1 MDSREL
7 LDILVNESTHPDRP
21 EVRAKSSIGLVSF
34 VSEKSA
40 TLKGEDHADIEH
52 SDAQAW
58 KRAWGCILFG
68 LVDEWPLVRDAF
80 REQLAKAFSQSSTI
94 QQAVQQPEFMDQVIE
109 AIKYKES
116 AQDRMKMVAGIMS
129 LAQLVIDKENGTAR
143 ELSATHSWETER
155 VNYVV
160 EVVLEGWIELGDSEL
175 KSRQVLQPFHQY
187 LGLSGDLTTD
197 HTQRRIVFRSCAV
210 LAKSFSGTQLI
221 QSLGVLT
228 ASRFGQ
234 SQQLEKFVAF
244 CDHFL
249 RLKSIENGADNKA
262 TSQAL
267 SNPVTKDWAL
277 ALWLCNQL
285 WIPAAFAS
293 SELIHACASFTNSTD
308 LWNRIDRSTSTKTVA
323 KSLENLV
330 MIYQTTPWSISNDP
344 TTASTTPSS
353 PKSDNRNLIMI
364 PGSFSSNVI
373 QIIEREIRPCFT
385 HMKAQKLVDRAQTT
399 IELHR
404 EKIKQLEASKDE
416 DLQKRSNDVTPVGTK
431 DLIRQ
436 QRQERPLASQR
447 IMIAP
452 VTDTPNDEE
461 EVWTSM
467 DNESTVS
474 DAHITAQPR
483 SWNKT
488 FLGSI
493 AVVEWCAQQPIQDP
507 GRIHEVFMHLVGP
520 ILTMTDSLQYRYRI
534 RGLDLLTAF
543 LIQYHD
549 YSGRSMSSTQNSI
562 SKQVDSRIWIKI
574 FDRTGLDQVLERS
587 LKPLLGPLQVA
598 LTRAPALGGDDNNTA
613 MESSDELE
621 AISAAFRA
629 YLTLILVN
637 TEQSEK
643 PASASECSRSTIT
656 AHGGTGGANATP
668 LTVENLFVH
677 AVLGSFKRA
686 NPSKEYRTLIL
697 EWAKILINPVISSD
711 FLGEH
716 AKQRQSLLSVV
727 HKGETPDVIE
737 DQIFQGFYGMGSLTI
752 KYLPTL
758 IQYTCDILDYLFPSS
773 PPAERLKSLDLA
785 WKASDVLCAIM
796 EVSRPRVPR
805 YRGKVL
811 ASISNCWAN
820 SRIFSPDTKAS
831 TTDRTLTNLSEIQL
845 HLDQSL
851 AKAMQ
856 LCIEICRPKITED
869 ANNGLEMDLKVLRG
883 LDPSVFDPL
892 FVVE

>member
-7 LDILVNESTHPDRP
+7 LDNLVTESTHPDRP

-34 VSEKSA
+34 VLEKS
-40 TLKGEDHADIEH
+40 TKLKGEDHVDIGCD
-52 SDAQAW
+52 DAWAW
-58 KRAWGCILFG
+58 QRAWGCILFC

-80 REQLAKAFSQSSTI
+80 REQLAKAFNQSGTFQQTI
-94 QQAVQQPEFMDQVIE
+94 QRPEFMDQIIE
-109 AIKYKES
+109 AIKHKES
-116 AQDRMKMVAGIMS
+116 AQDRMRMVAGVLP
-129 LAQLVIDKENGTAR
+129 LAQLVIDKEDGTA
-143 ELSATHSWETER
+143 S
-155 VNYVV
+155 
-160 EVVLEGWIELGDSEL
+160 
-175 KSRQVLQPFHQY
+175 
-187 LGLSGDLTTD
+187 GLACT
-197 HTQRRIVFRSCAV
+197 V
-210 LAKSFSGTQLI
+210 LAKSFSGTRLV

-228 ASRFGQ
+228 VSKFGQ
-234 SQQLEKFVAF
+234 PQQLEKFVAF
-244 CDHFL
+244 CDYFL
-249 RLKSIENGADNKA
+249 RLTSMENGVDNKA

-285 WIPAAFAS
+285 WIPTVFAS
-293 SELIHACASFTNSTD
+293 SESIHESAANSEIANTFVKRALLCMECIGHILRIQSVDNTYTLHQLIIACASFTNSTD
-308 LWNRIDRSTSTKTVA
+308 LWNRIDRPTSTKTIA

-330 MIYQTTPWSISNDP
+330 TIYQTTPWSIRDSP
-344 TTASTTPSS
+344 TTASSTTPLL
-353 PKSDNRNLIMI
+353 PKNDNHNLIMI

-385 HMKAQKLVDRAQTT
+385 HVKAQKLVDRAQTT
-399 IELHR
+399 IELHQ
-404 EKIKQLEASKDE
+404 EKIKRLEASKDE
-416 DLQKRSNDVTPVGTK
+416 DFQKRSDDVTPAGTK
-431 DLIRQ
+431 DLIQQ
-436 QRQERPLASQR
+436 QRQDRPLTSQK

-483 SWNKT
+483 SWDKT

-507 GRIHEVFMHLVGP
+507 GRIHEVFMYLVGP

-543 LIQYHD
+543 LIQYHNH
-549 YSGRSMSSTQNSI
+549 SGGSMSNI
-562 SKQVDSRIWIKI
+562 KDNVRKQVDSRTWIKI

-598 LTRAPALGGDDNNTA
+598 LTRDPTLGGDGNSTG
-613 MESSDELE
+613 MEGSDELE

-643 PASASECSRSTIT
+643 PASPSERSRSTVT
-656 AHGGTGGANATP
+656 THGGTSGANGTP

-697 EWAKILINPVISSD
+697 EWAKILIDPVISAD
-711 FLGEH
+711 FLKEH
-716 AKQRQSLLSVV
+716 SKQRHSLLNVV
-727 HKGETPDVIE
+727 HKGGTPGVIE
-737 DQIFQGFYGMGSLTI
+737 DQTFQGIYGMGSLTV
-752 KYLPTL
+752 KYLPSL

-796 EVSRPRVPR
+796 EVSKPRIPR
-805 YRGKVL
+805 YRGKLL

-831 TTDRTLTNLSEIQL
+831 TTDKALAKLSEVQL
-845 HLDQSL
+845 CLDRSL
-851 AKAMQ
+851 TKAMQ
-856 LCIEICRPKITED
+856 LCIEIYRPKVTED
-869 ANNGLEMDLKVLRG
+869 ANNGLEMDLKVLRE
-883 LDPSVFDPL
+883 LDPSVFGPL
-892 FVVE
+892 FATE

>member
-7 LDILVNESTHPDRP
+7 LDNLVTESTHPNRP

-34 VSEKSA
+34 VLEKSA
-40 TLKGEDHADIEH
+40 AFKGEDHADIKRD
-52 SDAQAW
+52 DAWAW
-58 KRAWGCILFG
+58 QRAWGCILFG

-80 REQLAKAFSQSSTI
+80 REQLTKAFNQSGTFQQTI
-94 QQAVQQPEFMDQVIE
+94 QRPEFMDQIIE
-109 AIKYKES
+109 AIKHKES
-116 AQDRMKMVAGIMS
+116 AQDKMKMVAGILS
-129 LAQLVIDKENGTAR
+129 LAQLVIDKEDGTVN
-143 ELSATHSWETER
+143 ELSSTNSWETER

-160 EVVLEGWIELGDSEL
+160 EGLCNLGQVVLRD
-175 KSRQVLQPFHQY
+175 PA
-187 LGLSGDLTTD
+187 DT
-197 HTQRRIVFRSCAV
+197 VFRRLDNV
-210 LAKSFSGTQLI
+210 QVRPVSG
-221 QSLGVLT
+221 
-228 ASRFGQ
+228 
-234 SQQLEKFVAF
+234 
-244 CDHFL
+244 
-249 RLKSIENGADNKA
+249 
-262 TSQAL
+262 
-267 SNPVTKDWAL
+267 
-277 ALWLCNQL
+277 
-285 WIPAAFAS
+285 
-293 SELIHACASFTNSTD
+293 ACASFTNSTD
-308 LWNRIDRSTSTKTVA
+308 LWNKIDRLTSTKTIT

-330 MIYQTTPWSISNDP
+330 TIYQTTPWSIRDSP
-344 TTASTTPSS
+344 TTADSATSLL
-353 PKSDNRNLIMI
+353 PKNDNRNLIMI

-385 HMKAQKLVDRAQTT
+385 HVKAQKLVDRAQTT
-399 IELHR
+399 IELHQ
-404 EKIKQLEASKDE
+404 EKIKRLEASKDE
-416 DLQKRSNDVTPVGTK
+416 DLQKRSDDVTPAGTK
-431 DLIRQ
+431 DLIQQ

-461 EVWTSM
+461 EVWTSI

-474 DAHITAQPR
+474 DAHVTAQPR
-483 SWNKT
+483 SWDKT

-507 GRIHEVFMHLVGP
+507 GRIHEVFMYLIGP
-520 ILTMTDSLQYRYRI
+520 ILTMTDSLQYQYRI
-534 RGLDLLTAF
+534 RGLDLLTSF
-543 LIQYHD
+543 LIQYHNH
-549 YSGRSMSSTQNSI
+549 SGGPMSSIKDNVR
-562 SKQVDSRIWIKI
+562 KQVDSRTWIKI

-598 LTRAPALGGDDNNTA
+598 LTRDLTFGDNDNGTG

-643 PASASECSRSTIT
+643 PASPSERSRSTTT
-656 AHGGTGGANATP
+656 AHGGTGGANGTP

-697 EWAKILINPVISSD
+697 EWAKILIDPVISAD
-711 FLGEH
+711 FLKEH
-716 AKQRQSLLSVV
+716 AKQRHSLLNVV
-727 HKGETPDVIE
+727 HRGETLDVIE
-737 DQIFQGFYGMGSLTI
+737 DQTFQGIYGMGSLTM

-820 SRIFSPDTKAS
+820 SRIFSSDTKAS
-831 TTDRTLTNLSEIQL
+831 TTDKTLTKLSDVQLCLDRNLT
-845 HLDQSL
+845 
-851 AKAMQ
+851 KAMQ
-856 LCIEICRPKITED
+856 LCIEICRPKVTED
-869 ANNGLEMDLKVLRG
+869 ANSGLEMDLKVLRE

-892 FVVE
+892 FVSE